1 MLWSRVPVS
10 SWWPLTVPTV
20 ADQLLA
26 SRFSS
31 PNVPMFL
38 PSLCPLGS
46 SFGLESKF
54 ICVEILKLK
63 TPTCTPKNC
72 QLSTPFTLKTCWD
85 IYIKKSSK
93 LTVATK
99 YPILKKVRCCNSFPY
114 WFVNQHNSIIMYNIS
129 LFGCLFLYKNL
140 ISMYLLVKYLIQ
152 RERDTETKVKRKKKL
167 TRLDYNRK
175 CNKTIKLASRYK
187 KVSMNRH
194 MHIFFTTNES
204 DILVHT

>member
-1 MLWSRVPVS
+1 MVKESLCLPDGRWQSQLS
-10 SWWPLTVPTV
+10 TVT
-20 ADQLLA
+20 DQLLA

-54 ICVEILKLK
+54 ICVKILKLK

-93 LTVATK
+93 LTAATK

-114 WFVNQHNSIIMYNIS
+114 WFVNQHNSIIMCNIS
-129 LFGCLFLYKNL
+129 LFGCLFYIKTQSACIYWLNILY
-140 ISMYLLVKYLIQ
+140 
-152 RERDTETKVKRKKKL
+152 RERETPRQKSSGKKL
-167 TRLDYNRK
+167 TTLYYNRK